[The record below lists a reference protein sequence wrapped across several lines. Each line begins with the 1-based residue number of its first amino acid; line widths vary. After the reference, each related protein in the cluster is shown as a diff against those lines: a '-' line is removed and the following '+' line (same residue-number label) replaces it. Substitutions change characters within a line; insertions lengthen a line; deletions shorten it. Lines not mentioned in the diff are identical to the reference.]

1 VFQAID
7 EVVLIAGDEARA
19 RRLYVD
25 HFGFT
30 PEDGVEVS
38 DVALL
43 RLWGC
48 DGPMTATRLVK
59 PGSTGGS
66 IRLVCAPGIQPARPR
81 PQSRPQS
88 RPQPRQMDATGPFA
102 IDFYVRGMRAL
113 HRRLRDD
120 GYAFRSQPQRYQLFG
135 TAFEVDEVLLEGPEG
150 FLHALV
156 EYLPRQHRC
165 VLGERPDEQ
174 VSEVVAQVTVTDD
187 LDAGLELL
195 RDGLGGQVYFDQR
208 FSGPVIERLIDLPS
222 GASFRAVIMR
232 GPERRNARMELM
244 TQVGPGPDA
253 NGGVRRPPRLFPS
266 VGVPSLPHV
275 LDRIAQT
282 SAAIEVGGPVAVPQ
296 DLGGGRAATL
306 STPFGVFVE
315 LRETPAG

>member
-7 EVVLIAGDEARA
+7 EVVLIAGDGERA

-25 HFGFT
+25 HLGFT
-30 PEDGVEVS
+30 PEDPVEVP

-48 DGPMTATRLVK
+48 DGPVTATRLVK

-66 IRLVCAPGIQPARPR
+66 IRLVCTPGIRPA
-81 PQSRPQS
+81 QT
-88 RPQPRQMDATGPFA
+88 RPQPRQMDTTGPFA

-113 HRRLRDD
+113 HRRLLDD

-150 FLHALV
+150 FLHAMV

-187 LDAGLELL
+187 LDSGLQLL
-195 RDGLGGQVYFDQR
+195 RDGLGGQVYFNQQ
-208 FSGPVIERLIDLPS
+208 FSGPVIERLIDLPP

-232 GPERRNARMELM
+232 GPDRRNARMELM
-244 TQVGPGPDA
+244 TQVGPGPNA
-253 NGGVRRPPRLFPS
+253 NEGVRQPPRLFPS
-266 VGVPSLPHV
+266 VGVPSLPHA

-282 SAAIEVGGPVAVPQ
+282 STAVDIGGPVAVPQ

-315 LRETPAG
+315 LRETPAA

>member
-1 VFQAID
+1 MFQAID

-25 HFGFT
+25 HFGFV
-30 PEDGVEVS
+30 PEDPVEVS

-43 RLWGC
+43 DLWGC

-66 IRLVCAPGIQPARPR
+66 IRLVCAPGIQPARPG
-81 PQSRPQS
+81 
-88 RPQPRQMDATGPFA
+88 PQPRQMDTTGPFA

-135 TAFEVDEVLLEGPEG
+135 TTFEVDEMLLEGPEG

-187 LDAGLELL
+187 LDAGLDLL
-195 RDGLGGQVYFDQR
+195 RDGLGGQVYFDQQ
-208 FSGPVIERLIDLPS
+208 FSGPVIERLIDLPP

-232 GPERRNARMELM
+232 GPQRRNARMELM
-244 TQVGPGPDA
+244 TQVGPRPDA
-253 NGGVRRPPRLFPS
+253 NEGVRRPPRLFPS
-266 VGVPSLPHV
+266 IGVPSLPHV

-282 SAAIEVGGPVAVPQ
+282 SAAVEVGGPVVVPQ

-306 STPFGVFVE
+306 RTSFGVFVE